1 MLMTQQQHL
10 QGACVGPHLP
20 CQQTTMGEF
29 LYPLN
34 VFQDVKQLLDYCY
47 FCSRDGEY
55 WPEDLRSDP
64 NFNGKEYWP
73 EDLRSDPNF
82 NGKEYWTEDL
92 RTDPNFNGKE
102 YLRRRRHRMA
112 PSRPWAKAR
121 ARSSRDVQ
129 TVLAEHSIHTA
140 QDLANLSGHAWKACW
155 VCSGSLRTLW
165 T

>member
-1 MLMTQQQHL
+1 
-10 QGACVGPHLP
+10 
-20 CQQTTMGEF
+20 MGDF

-34 VFQDVKQLLDYCY
+34 VFQDVKLDYCY

-73 EDLRSDPNF
+73 EDLRS
-82 NGKEYWTEDL
+82 
-92 RTDPNFNGKE
+92 DPNFNGKE

>member
-1 MLMTQQQHL
+1 MLIL
-10 QGACVGPHLP
+10 PRVP
-20 CQQTTMGEF
+20 CQQTTMGDL

-47 FCSRDGEY
+47 FCSRDG
-55 WPEDLRSDP
+55 
-64 NFNGKEYWP
+64 EYWP

>member
-1 MLMTQQQHL
+1 
-10 QGACVGPHLP
+10 
-20 CQQTTMGEF
+20 MGDF

-34 VFQDVKQLLDYCY
+34 VFQDVQLDYCY
-47 FCSRDGEY
+47 FCSRDG
-55 WPEDLRSDP
+55 
-64 NFNGKEYWP
+64 EYWP

-140 QDLANLSGHAWKACW
+140 QDLANLSGHAWKALLA
-155 VCSGSLRTLW
+155 SELRLAPRAREQKIIEPLECEPPYHPCMVKW
-165 T
+165 SMPRREGEDH